1 MAWYSYDICPPL
13 LVTTADADPFLIR
26 LKVSAFVSSYHGFG
40 CCCLSCF
47 WVFTCINVFFFSS
60 SHPPFL
66 FDVCVFI
73 HVPCVCMA
81 VFIYVSLCTTCIQC
95 PWRPEKDII
104 FPGTGVTDICE
115 PPYGCWNLNLGPPQE
130 QQEFLTPRPSI
141 LPWATLCF
149 DAARVTLEV
158 PLPRYVVYM
167 LLYLQLC
174 W

>member
-1 MAWYSYDICPPL
+1 M
-13 LVTTADADPFLIR
+13 
-26 LKVSAFVSSYHGFG
+26 
-40 CCCLSCF
+40 
-47 WVFTCINVFFFSS
+47 FFFSS

-115 PPYGCWNLNLGPPQE
+115 TPCGCGESNPDPLEEEPVLLTVESPLHPSPDSPATPFKPCFEE
-130 QQEFLTPRPSI
+130 QIHPVPRFSDTSHFLSSKTLRGEGELLS
-141 LPWATLCF
+141 LETKGDTLC
-149 DAARVTLEV
+149 RVS
-158 PLPRYVVYM
+158 
-167 LLYLQLC
+167 LC
-174 W
+174 GQCL